1 MCGRFAFYSPHE
13 AIVRLFHVDEAPELE
28 PRYNI
33 APTQYIAAVRAD
45 RNGGRSLSMLY
56 WGLVPWWSKEKSGA
70 AKLINA
76 RAETVR
82 DKPSFRDAYRRR
94 RCLILA
100 DGYYEWQRTT
110 AVKQPWFIGLASGEP
125 FGMAGLWDSWRNPA
139 DGERLESCTIVTTA
153 PASSIAQIHDR
164 MPVILPETGKL
175 PRVCPLLI
183 GAGPAPF
190 FAYSSGLTNNDYLPG
205 QPPSRY
211 LIKTADGRPL
221 LPAVLYRMQV
231 TNALFPRVSGDCAR
245 RGASPTSSTIAAC
258 PIGGSGPTQDP
269 DHGVIALVT
278 RVLIQAVVRPGQRER
293 RS

>member
-13 AIVRLFHVDEAPELE
+13 AIVRLFHVDEAPEVE
-28 PRYNI
+28 PHYNI

-45 RNGGRSLSMLY
+45 RDDRRKLSMLY
-56 WGLVPWWSKEKSGA
+56 WGLVPWWSKEKAGA

-100 DGYYEWQRTT
+100 DGYYEWQRAT

-125 FGMAGLWDSWRNPA
+125 FGMAGLWESWRNPA

-164 MPVILPETGKL
+164 MPVILPASTHAVWL
-175 PRVCPLLI
+175 DPANDDVARLDPLL
-183 GAGPAPF
+183 AP
-190 FAYSSGLTNNDYLPG
+190 YPSELLTSHPVSRRVNSARNDE
-205 QPPSRY
+205 
-211 LIKTADGRPL
+211 
-221 LPAVLYRMQV
+221 
-231 TNALFPRVSGDCAR
+231 
-245 RGASPTSSTIAAC
+245 
-258 PIGGSGPTQDP
+258 P
-269 DHGVIALVT
+269 DLVNES
-278 RVLIQAVVRPGQRER
+278 LD
-293 RS
+293 